1 MNSKD
6 KKNLF
11 ELIKHLPT
19 ADINNSDLKELV
31 LQFIVE
37 VPHDDPNS
45 KFAAKSQCKLSAL
58 KLLSDIIRNEDMGSY
73 EEELLEQ
80 AMMEQAMSA
89 RLGSLGQQ
97 QIGVEG
103 GFAYGAGQTALAD
116 AQRRILANQI
126 RDAF

>member
-1 MNSKD
+1 MNNKD

-11 ELIKHLPT
+11 ELIKNLPT

-37 VPHDDPNS
+37 VPHDTADS

-73 EEELLEQ
+73 EEELL
-80 AMMEQAMSA
+80 
-89 RLGSLGQQ
+89 
-97 QIGVEG
+97 GVLVNPE
-103 GFAYGAGQTALAD
+103 D
-116 AQRRILANQI
+116 S
-126 RDAF
+126 DSE

>member
-73 EEELLEQ
+73 EEELLGV
-80 AMMEQAMSA
+80 
-89 RLGSLGQQ
+89 LGTGE
-97 QIGVEG
+97 EG
-103 GFAYGAGQTALAD
+103 D
-116 AQRRILANQI
+116 KE
-126 RDAF
+126 